1 VVNTV
6 PFAPGLVG
14 VKISATASSSATKLN
29 PATGTASG
37 CPQLRIYNAGSVIV
51 YVECGDSSVVAVKD
65 TSLAIPPGAQV
76 TITCNRRQYLGVIT
90 DSSTAS
96 VYVTPG
102 YGGV

>member
-1 VVNTV
+1 MVNSI

-14 VKISATASSSATKLN
+14 VKISATSTSSATKLN

-37 CPQLRIYNAGSVIV
+37 CPQLRIYNSGLVIV
-51 YVECGDSSVVAVKD
+51 YVECGDSTVVAVKD
-65 TSLAIPPGAQV
+65 TSLAIPAGVQT
-76 TITCNRRQYLGVIT
+76 TITCGRRQYLGVIT

-102 YGGV
+102 TGGI